1 MKDALKGLF
10 VIGSLMLATL
20 WAAFLWA
27 SARYA
32 ATMAPAEAVS
42 YWGLLIMLVLG
53 GLATLGVAGMMV
65 NGKS

>member
-10 VIGSLMLATL
+10 VIGSLMLASL
-20 WAAFLWA
+20 WMAFLLA
-27 SARYA
+27 SAKYA
-32 ATMAPAEAVS
+32 ATLPPAEAVS

>member
-1 MKDALKGLF
+1 MRDALKGLF
-10 VIGSLMLATL
+10 VIGSLMLASL
-20 WAAFLWA
+20 WVAFLWA
-27 SARYA
+27 SMRYT
-32 ATMAPAEAVS
+32 ATMVPAEAVS